1 MPKSFKKRDYRKSKK
16 KNLKG
21 GKSKKKSRKGG
32 KSKKKSR
39 KGGKSKNKT
48 GGMNA
53 DAPSFVPGSFQFNPT
68 VSSFVPRM
76 ERQSSL
82 PLKTKAAKR
91 IQSAT
96 RRRQSTRNKSAKNIQ
111 RAFRTNRLNKQKT
124 KSAKRIQSAWKAKK
138 VGDKTRADYPGVS
151 MPREV
156 YPWQTQKKIFFESA
170 LGDDILDRQE
180 SLEDLSRETK
190 KIRDKT
196 YQKINQYE
204 DDHRYKQS
212 LKIPGLLKNVHQRD
226 LGQGWDVKFKN
237 PSYTLEPALTRD
249 IEDLTPEQLKEKTRI
264 MGLVDWLDTQ
274 EPIIKTAVDNL
285 VNITNLLNKKDRELD
300 ELNNLDLFNCK
311 KIRAL
316 AEADIKYY
324 NDPDTNKYIQ
334 DCRLNQTQ
342 MFINTF
348 YKLDL
353 ELIIPQRQNRWL
365 SVDRVPSIEDKI
377 NSFPNDKFTK
387 GAKTAL
393 IDTLIDHNLF
403 KYVTEDTRRY
413 RRFMDPR
420 SKSATIHNNRFD
432 LFVFYLRTYN
442 KDETQHHVT
451 TGEYINANNFPGNTT
466 ITIRHESP
474 DDTEKAS
481 TGREL
486 LESILNLFELTIL
499 ERNIKDKSPE
509 KIERMKRYFIYTLIG
524 FDDIENYIKK
534 LADLIYSLFT
544 TLELDIRRFDP
555 NAKRIQLDSL
565 INFNNIDKAGDFDEI
580 EETSPE
586 IYKQLSENAF
596 TEANCCGF
604 GTDRYSTLDEAI
616 VNMGEEYKNIQSF
629 HQIGQKKLNNMINLH
644 NDIKNYILGED
655 EDISDYYYELD
666 DRGIHEIRDN
676 KKLDG
681 IINDL
686 PFGRRLLQNVDPV
699 IATKIRNNQF
709 SYNMFSEY

>member
-1 MPKSFKKRDYRKSKK
+1 MPKSFKKRNFRKSKK

-21 GKSKKKSRKGG
+21 GKSKKKSRKDT
-32 KSKKKSR
+32 KSKKK
-39 KGGKSKNKT
+39 N

-53 DAPSFVPGSFQFNPT
+53 NAPSFVPGSFQFNPS

-96 RRRQSTRNKSAKNIQ
+96 RKRQSTKNKSARNIQ

-124 KSAKRIQSAWKAKK
+124 KATERIQTAWKAKK
-138 VGDKTRADYPGVS
+138 VGDKTRADHPGVL
-151 MPREV
+151 MPRGV

-170 LGDDILDRQE
+170 LGDDILDRKE
-180 SLEDLSRETK
+180 SLSDLNREK
-190 KIRDKT
+190 EKIRDKT
-196 YQKINQYE
+196 YQIINQYE
-204 DDHRYKQS
+204 DDDRYKQS
-212 LKIPGLLKNVHQRD
+212 LKIPGL
-226 LGQGWDVKFKN
+226 VKRRGFDASFRYPN
-237 PSYTLEPALTRD
+237 YTLEPALTRD

-274 EPIIKTAVDNL
+274 KPIIKTAL
-285 VNITNLLNKKDRELD
+285 GKLANITNIINKKENELN

-316 AEADIKYY
+316 ADADIKYY

-365 SVDRVPSIEDKI
+365 PVGRVPSIEDKI

-387 GAKTAL
+387 GAKIAL

-403 KYVTEDTRRY
+403 KYVTEDTIRY
-413 RRFMDPR
+413 RTFMDPR

-442 KDETQHHVT
+442 KDETQHHAT

-524 FDDIENYIKK
+524 FDDIQNYVRK

-565 INFNNIDKAGDFDEI
+565 INFNNSDKAGDFNEI

-586 IYKQLSENAF
+586 IYKQLSENWY

-604 GTDRYSTLDEAI
+604 GTDKYSTLDEAI

-629 HQIGQKKLNNMINLH
+629 HQIGHKKLNNMINLH
-644 NDIKNYILGED
+644 NDIKNYILDED
-655 EDISDYYYELD
+655 EDISDYYYEPD
-666 DRGIHEIRDN
+666 NRGFYEIHNN

-686 PFGRRLLQNVDPV
+686 PFETRLLRNIDPV

-709 SYNMFSEY
+709 SYDMFSEY